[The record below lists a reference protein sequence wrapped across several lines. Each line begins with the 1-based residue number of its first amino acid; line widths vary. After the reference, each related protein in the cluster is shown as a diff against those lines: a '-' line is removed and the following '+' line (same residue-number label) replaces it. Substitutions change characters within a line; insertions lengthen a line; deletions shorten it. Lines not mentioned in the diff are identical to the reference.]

1 MPRRLEIDRIL
12 VIGSGPVRIGQA
24 AEFDYSGTQA
34 CMSFREEGIYVV
46 LLNPNPASIQTDD
59 DIADRIYIEPV
70 TAETVTEIISREKIH
85 FIYASVGGQT
95 ALNIVVLLKKLGVL
109 DSMNVEVLGT
119 PIEAIETAEDRSRFS
134 ELVEKTGCQIAR
146 SVTIS
151 SLGDIENI
159 DAGMIPCIARTS
171 FSLGGYGGRMIGSIE
186 ELREYYREISMSE
199 GGAKIEIQK
208 SLEGMKEFEYELI
221 RDSLGNRIAVCN
233 MENIDPMG
241 VHTGESIVVTPSQTI
256 DDRTHQRMRDSGFR
270 IIDALGIV
278 GACNIQFALDENS
291 DIYAVEVNPRTSR
304 SSALASK
311 ASGYPISRI
320 ASKIVLGYSLSE
332 IRNPITGNTFASF
345 EPSLDYIT
353 VKIPRWPFDKF
364 NVSRTIGVQ
373 MKSVG
378 EVMGIGRTFEEALM
392 KAIASLETSD
402 GTRLRTFLE
411 GDKLRESLI
420 HPSDIRLFS
429 IFEALFQ
436 GMPVERI
443 SELTR
448 IDQYFIKKIENVISQ
463 LRQLKIGS
471 IPDNLDEIKRL
482 GISDAQISFFTGITE
497 TQIVKHRITEK
508 ILPCYRAI
516 DTCSG
521 EFRSSTPYYY
531 STYGESG
538 EFKVSGEKT
547 VLIVGAGPNRI
558 GQGVEFD
565 YVAVKG
571 IKTLRARGFQAVM
584 INSNPETV
592 STDFDISSALFFEPV
607 TLEHTA
613 NLVALINPIGVIV
626 QFSGQTGQNMASG
639 LSELFGEDIIL
650 GTKPSEI
657 FNIEERN
664 RFASVLKENGILQP
678 EFRSVSNIQDFSDA
692 TASLEPPYIMRSSFI
707 IGGRAMEIFYDRKQ
721 ASDRFMDI
729 LRERPG
735 YSVLVSRYI
744 ENALEIDIDF
754 VANGRSYEICGIMPH
769 IEEAGTHS
777 GDATM
782 ILSPEVDTD
791 LEKGIRDMLGKI
803 TAAFSLSG
811 LCNLQIAV
819 RGKDIYVIELNA
831 RASRSIPFLCKA
843 TGKDWVS
850 QAVDVMLGS
859 HISVRSTKVRSY
871 FLKIPV
877 FPFDRYEDL
886 EPLLGPEMK
895 STGEAMVSG
904 FSMQEA
910 ASKASIIMG
919 IKKIVGGAIISV
931 KDRDKH
937 EILGLARLLKSS
949 GVTIFATPGTHIFLS
964 ENGIDSELIYKM
976 EDMRNPRIDRIIIER
991 RVSMVINTPSS
1002 SSGSMRDGFRVRRLC
1017 LQAGIPLITNVK
1029 LASMIV
1035 ETLASR
1041 PKLTARSIAEYR

>member
-1 MPRRLEIDRIL
+1 MPRRSDIDRVL

-34 CMSFREEGIYVV
+34 CMSFREEGVYVV

-59 DIADRIYIEPV
+59 DIADKIYIEPV
-70 TAETVTEIISREKIH
+70 TAETVMQIIEKERIR

-95 ALNIVVLLKKLGVL
+95 ALNIVVLLKKMGVL
-109 DSMNVEVLGT
+109 DSMGAEVIGT
-119 PIEAIETAEDRSRFS
+119 PIEAIETAENRSRFS
-134 ELVEKTGCQIAR
+134 DLVARTGCQIAR

-151 SLGDIENI
+151 SIEEIETI
-159 DAGMIPCIARTS
+159 DQGMVPCIARTS
-171 FSLGGYGGRMIGSIE
+171 FSLGGYGGRMISSIE
-186 ELREYYREISMSE
+186 ELREYYREISLSE
-199 GGAKIEIQK
+199 YGATIEIQK

-221 RDSLGNRIAVCN
+221 RDTLGNKIAVCN

-278 GACNIQFALDENS
+278 GACNIQFAVDSNQ
-291 DIYAVEVNPRTSR
+291 DIYVVEVNPRTSR

-364 NVSRTIGVQ
+364 NVSRKIGVQ

-392 KAIASLETSD
+392 KAIASLETSE
-402 GTRLRTFLE
+402 GTRLRTFLDGE
-411 GDKLRESLI
+411 KLKDSLI
-420 HPSDIRLFS
+420 HPSDIRIFS

-436 GMPVERI
+436 GI
-443 SELTR
+443 SPEEISR
-448 IDQYFIKKIENVISQ
+448 MSKIDAYFIRKIENIVSE
-463 LRQLKIGS
+463 LKKITIGS
-471 IPDNLDEIKRL
+471 IPENLKAMKRL
-482 GISDAQISFFTGITE
+482 GISDSQISFMTGIPE
-497 TQIVKHRITEK
+497 AEIVKYRISRG
-508 ILPCYRAI
+508 ILPSYRAI

-521 EFRSSTPYYY
+521 EFRSITPYYY
-531 STYGESG
+531 STYGEAS
-538 EFKVSGEKT
+538 ELNAMNEKT

-571 IKTLRARGFQAVM
+571 IKALRTMGFAAVM

-607 TLEHTA
+607 TLEHTS
-613 NLVALINPIGVIV
+613 NLVAELRPYGVIL
-626 QFSGQTGQNMASG
+626 QFSGQTGQNMASA
-639 LSELFGEDIIL
+639 LSDIFGEKIIL

-664 RFASVLKENGILQP
+664 RFASALKESGILQP
-678 EFRSVSNIQDFSDA
+678 EFRSVSNLQDFSDA
-692 TASLEPPYIMRSSFI
+692 VSSLEPPYIMRSSFI
-707 IGGRAMEIFYDRKQ
+707 IGGRAMEIIYDRKN
-721 ASDRFMDI
+721 ASERFTDI

-735 YSVLVSRYI
+735 YPVLISRYL
-744 ENALEIDIDF
+744 ENAVEIDVDF
-754 VANGRSYEICGIMPH
+754 VADGRSYQICGIMPH

-782 ILSPEVDTD
+782 LLSPDLDMDT
-791 LEKGIRDMLGKI
+791 EKDIHEMVGKI
-803 TAAFSLSG
+803 TAAFNLCG

-819 RGKDIYVIELNA
+819 KNRAIYVIELNA

-843 TGKDWVS
+843 TGTDWVS
-850 QAVDVMLGS
+850 MAVDVMTRG
-859 HISVRSTKVRSY
+859 HISPRNVPIKSY

-904 FSMQEA
+904 FTMQEA
-910 ASKASIIMG
+910 ASKASLMLG
-919 IKKIVGGAIISV
+919 IRKIEGGIIISV
-931 KDRDKH
+931 RDRDKP
-937 EILGLARLLKSS
+937 EILEMARLLLSS
-949 GVTIFATPGTHIFLS
+949 GTRIFATPGTHMFLAD
-964 ENGIDSELIYKM
+964 NGIDSELIYKM
-976 EDMRNPRIDRIIIER
+976 EDMREPRIDRKILEKK
-991 RVSMVINTPSS
+991 VSMVINTPSS
-1002 SSGSMRDGFRVRRLC
+1002 TSGAIRDGFMVRRIC

-1029 LASMIV
+1029 LASMILH
-1035 ETLASR
+1035 TLTSK
-1041 PKLTARSIAEYR
+1041 PKLTVRPIMEYR